1 MSAALLEKVAPGQAG
16 LLTGVDEGQV
26 EGVDGAELSMH
37 AAEDS
42 IPGRCRCRRTPA
54 AGAETLPAIQVCVG
68 GAEGDTAVVGA
79 AAPQDSRPGMP
90 YAAVAPGLR
99 LDDVVPVEIGAEQL
113 RPAPH
118 IENAVVT
125 LVHGA
130 CLE

>member
-1 MSAALLEKVAPGQAG
+1 
-16 LLTGVDEGQV
+16 
-26 EGVDGAELSMH
+26 
-37 AAEDS
+37 
-42 IPGRCRCRRTPA
+42 
-54 AGAETLPAIQVCVG
+54 
-68 GAEGDTAVVGA
+68 
-79 AAPQDSRPGMP
+79 MP
-90 YAAVAPGLR
+90 YAAVAPGVR